1 MPSIEDKQN
10 MHNKSNSGSRLKNQG
25 EETNNRVKIKDDNML
40 MYGRNQHNIVIILQL
55 KINKFKK
62 IIA

>member
-25 EETNNRVKIKDDNML
+25 EERL
-40 MYGRNQHNIVIILQL
+40 IIES
-55 KINKFKK
+55 K
-62 IIA
+62 